1 MLVVKEEGSE
11 QRVMKSS
18 AAANKLGI
26 SKSRLN
32 RLAPI
37 YEQLYGELPRGGRN
51 VRFWPLEAIERIRKA
66 RLAVGEGRAVNMEAA
81 LRGFETPEETT
92 PEETQSSQ
100 MPARISGEM
109 PDTQAPPRALEGLA
123 GELHAL
129 REAVEDQN
137 KLLSML
143 LRVEAHRLKRL
154 EADSPLPVATAD
166 TSEKASL
173 ESAGGTMSSAE
184 NQKDGEDARQPST
197 SHRTSTSH
205 RISMWVFPIM
215 LPIPPILVTV
225 MSALMMDA
233 LLFVASLVVTAVTIL
248 AGWYYYFSWNDYR
261 YSKTGRRT
269 DELAEVGAQENEQ
282 MGHRDRG

>member
-1 MLVVKEEGSE
+1 MS
-11 QRVMKSS
+11 
-18 AAANKLGI
+18 
-26 SKSRLN
+26 
-32 RLAPI
+32 
-37 YEQLYGELPRGGRN
+37 
-51 VRFWPLEAIERIRKA
+51 
-66 RLAVGEGRAVNMEAA
+66 
-81 LRGFETPEETT
+81 
-92 PEETQSSQ
+92 
-100 MPARISGEM
+100 ARISGEM

-173 ESAGGTMSSAE
+173 ESADGTVSSAG

-197 SHRTSTSH
+197 GH
-205 RISMWVFPIM
+205 RIFMRVFPIM

-269 DELAEVGAQENEQ
+269 DELAEAGAQENEQ

>member
-1 MLVVKEEGSE
+1 MLIMTEEGSE

-18 AAANKLGI
+18 AAADQLGI

-32 RLAPI
+32 QLAPL
-37 YEQLYGELPRGGRN
+37 YEQVCGELPRGGGH
-51 VRFWPLEAIERIRKA
+51 VRLWTLEAIERIRSA

-81 LRGFETPEETT
+81 LRGFETLEN
-92 PEETQSSQ
+92 TQSS
-100 MPARISGEM
+100 PVSARILGET

-143 LRVEAHRLKRL
+143 LRVEAHHLKRL

-173 ESAGGTMSSAE
+173 ESADGTVSSTE

-197 SHRTSTSH
+197 GHRVFM
-205 RISMWVFPIM
+205 RVFPIM

-225 MSALMMDA
+225 MSALIMDA
-233 LLFVASLVVTAVTIL
+233 LLFAASLMVTAVTIL
-248 AGWYYYFSWNDYR
+248 AGWYYYSSWNYR
-261 YSKTGRRT
+261 HYSKTGRRT
-269 DELAEVGAQENEQ
+269 DELAEAEAQENE
-282 MGHRDRG
+282 

>member
-18 AAANKLGI
+18 AAANTLGI

-51 VRFWPLEAIERIRKA
+51 VRLWPLEAIERIRKA
-66 RLAVGEGRAVNMEAA
+66 RLAVGKGRAVNMEAA
-81 LRGFETPEETT
+81 LRSFET

-100 MPARISGEM
+100 MPARRSGEM

-173 ESAGGTMSSAE
+173 ESADGTVSSAE

-197 SHRTSTSH
+197 GHK
-205 RISMWVFPIM
+205 ISMWVFPIM

-233 LLFVASLVVTAVTIL
+233 LLFAASLMVTAVTIL
-248 AGWYYYFSWNDYR
+248 AGWYYYSSWND
-261 YSKTGRRT
+261 
-269 DELAEVGAQENEQ
+269 
-282 MGHRDRG
+282 

>member
-18 AAANKLGI
+18 AAANMLGI

-32 RLAPI
+32 QLAPL
-37 YEQLYGELPRGGRN
+37 YEQVCGELPRGGGH
-51 VRFWPLEAIERIRKA
+51 VRLWTPKAIERIRSA

-81 LRGFETPEETT
+81 LRGVETT
-92 PEETQSSQ
+92 EDTQSSPT
-100 MPARISGEM
+100 PARIMGE
-109 PDTQAPPRALEGLA
+109 TQAPPRALENLA

-137 KLLSML
+137 KLLNML

-173 ESAGGTMSSAE
+173 ESADGTVSSAE
-184 NQKDGEDARQPST
+184 NQKDGKDARQPST
-197 SHRTSTSH
+197 GH
-205 RISMWVFPIM
+205 RIFMRVFPIM

-233 LLFVASLVVTAVTIL
+233 LLFAASLMVTAVTIL
-248 AGWYYYFSWNDYR
+248 AGWYYYSSWNDPH
-261 YSKTGRRT
+261 YSKTGGQT
-269 DELAEVGAQENEQ
+269 DELAEAEAQENE
-282 MGHRDRG
+282 